1 MHCAGPQFGVNNNSK
16 KLTCALFFKAT
27 AKESQFI
34 EDEYRPHEVSRDDF
48 RQVFEEC
55 TNEKYSF
62 LMMDFRRPVD
72 EMFFK
77 RFEYQIKLQ

>member
-1 MHCAGPQFGVNNNSK
+1 M
-16 KLTCALFFKAT
+16 TCALFFKAT

-62 LMMDFRRPVD
+62 LMMDFRRPVE

-77 RFEYQIKLQ
+77 GFEYKIQLQ